1 MVPRVI
7 RRGGSGSGWA
17 YARGMSQAEVVDD
30 FSAAG
35 DQPVLGAT
43 ARNVAFAL
51 IMGGMLLAAL
61 DSTIVATALPTIV
74 GDLGGAQHM
83 SWVVTAYL
91 LTQTIATILAG
102 KFGDLFGRK
111 SIFIGSIVL
120 FTVASALAGLS
131 HSMSWL
137 IGSRALQGIGG
148 GGLTVTA
155 TAMIADIIPLRD
167 RGKYQGAI
175 GAVFGGTTVL
185 GPLLGGFF
193 TDHLSWQWVFYVNV
207 PIALVI
213 IPLAV
218 KLLPAVPTSGRPL
231 FDTLGIV
238 FISLGS
244 AGLIL
249 ATSWGGTQYGWG
261 SPTIIGLIIG
271 GVVFLGGFVVAEH
284 RAVEPIL
291 PLRLFRRNVF
301 SVSAVLSFIVGF
313 ALLGCMTF
321 LPTYLQ
327 YCQGVSATVSGL
339 RTLPMVLGLIVA
351 SVGAGSAVSKTGRYR
366 IFPIVGSIVM
376 AAGMWGLSR
385 LDQQSTTLET
395 SGAMLVL
402 GVGIGLSMQVLT
414 IIVQNTVE
422 YRDLGVATSGVT
434 FFRTMGSSFGAAVFG
449 TIYANQLAPNLA
461 EAVAATGADPT
472 QVTSPTA
479 VAALPALQHAAVVAA
494 YADTLQTVFATA
506 IPVALVAFV
515 VALFLKQV
523 KMRGLTQPGA
533 SDLGPAFAIPD
544 QRTAQEQLEGQVVRI
559 LRTRLPASAATLLRT
574 SNAGLDGV
582 QVWTLR
588 QVAIRQ
594 IHAHGPADPY
604 DIAAAHRVPIALI
617 QPAID
622 DCIDNGLLTEA
633 DTRVELSEQGRERF
647 RAFVREL
654 WGWLVAEVEE
664 ANGEALDEQGREDL
678 RVIARRQMLSDDP
691 VTEPKELAQAGG

>member
-1 MVPRVI
+1 
-7 RRGGSGSGWA
+7 
-17 YARGMSQAEVVDD
+17 MSQGELVDD
-30 FSAAG
+30 FSTSG
-35 DQPVLGAT
+35 DPPALGST
-43 ARNVAFAL
+43 ARNVAFGL

-74 GDLGGAQHM
+74 GDLGGAEHM

-111 SIFIGSIVL
+111 AIFIGSIVL
-120 FTVASALAGLS
+120 FTLASALAGLS
-131 HSMSWL
+131 ESMTWL

-155 TAMIADIIPLRD
+155 TAMIADIIPLRE

-193 TDHLSWQWVFYVNV
+193 TDHLSWQWVFYVNL

-218 KLLPAVPTSGRPL
+218 KLLPTVPTSGRPL

-238 FISLGS
+238 CISLGS

-249 ATSWGGTQYGWG
+249 ATSWGGVQYGWG

-271 GVVFLGGFVVAEH
+271 GARVPDRLRHRGAPSRRTDPAASSVPPERLQRQRRAQLHRRIRPAGLHDLPAHLPPVLPGRQRHRLGVAH
-284 RAVEPIL
+284 AADGARA
-291 PLRLFRRNVF
+291 
-301 SVSAVLSFIVGF
+301 
-313 ALLGCMTF
+313 
-321 LPTYLQ
+321 
-327 YCQGVSATVSGL
+327 
-339 RTLPMVLGLIVA
+339 IVA
-351 SVGAGSAVSKTGRYR
+351 SVGAGSVVSKTGRYR
-366 IFPIVGSIVM
+366 IFPIVGSVVM
-376 AAGMWGLSR
+376 AAGMWWLSR
-385 LDQQSTTLET
+385 LDQFSTTLET
-395 SGAMLVL
+395 SGAMFVL

-461 EAVAATGADPT
+461 RAVAATGTDPA

-479 VAALPALQHAAVVAA
+479 VAALPPAQHSAVVAA

-506 IPVALVAFV
+506 IPVAAVAFV

-523 KMRGLTQPGA
+523 KMRGLAQPGA
-533 SDLGPAFAIPD
+533 ADLGPAFAIPD

-559 LRTRLPASAATLLRT
+559 LRTRLPASAATLLQT
-574 SNAGLDGV
+574 SRAELDGV

-588 QVAIRQ
+588 QVAIQQ
-594 IHAHGPADPY
+594 IHAQGPADPY

-622 DCIDNGLLTEA
+622 DCLGQGLLAQSGTGI
-633 DTRVELSEQGRERF
+633 ELSETGRERF
-647 RAFVREL
+647 RAFVREF

-664 ANGEALDEQGREDL
+664 ANGEPLDEQGREDL
-678 RVIARRQMLSDDP
+678 RTIARRQMLSDDP
-691 VTEPKELAQAGG
+691 GAEPRELAQAGG

>member
-1 MVPRVI
+1 
-7 RRGGSGSGWA
+7 
-17 YARGMSQAEVVDD
+17 MSQAEAVVDD
-30 FSAAG
+30 LSAA
-35 DQPVLGAT
+35 DDPQLLGST
-43 ARNVAFAL
+43 ARNVAFGL
-51 IMGGMLLAAL
+51 ILGGMLLAAL

-74 GDLGGAQHM
+74 GDLGGAEHM

-91 LTQTIATILAG
+91 LTQTIATILGG

-120 FTVASALAGLS
+120 FTVASMLAGLS
-131 HSMSWL
+131 QSMTWL

-193 TDHLSWQWVFYVNV
+193 TDHWSWQWVFYVNV

-218 KLLPAVPTSGRPL
+218 RLLPKVPTSGRPV

-244 AGLIL
+244 AALIL
-249 ATSWGGTQYGWG
+249 ATSWGGIQYGWG
-261 SPTIIGLIIG
+261 SPTIIGLVVG
-271 GVVFLGGFVVAEH
+271 GIVSLGCFVVAEQ
-284 RAVEPIL
+284 RAAEPIL

-351 SVGAGSAVSKTGRYR
+351 SVSAGNVVSHTGRYR
-366 IFPIVGSIVM
+366 IFPIVGSVVM
-376 AAGMWGLSR
+376 AVGMWGLSR
-385 LDQQSTTLET
+385 LDQFSTTLET

-449 TIYANQLAPNLA
+449 TLYANQLGP
-461 EAVAATGADPT
+461 
-472 QVTSPTA
+472 
-479 VAALPALQHAAVVAA
+479 
-494 YADTLQTVFATA
+494 
-506 IPVALVAFV
+506 
-515 VALFLKQV
+515 
-523 KMRGLTQPGA
+523 QP
-533 SDLGPAFAIPD
+533 
-544 QRTAQEQLEGQVVRI
+544 REGDR
-559 LRTRLPASAATLLRT
+559 
-574 SNAGLDGV
+574 
-582 QVWTLR
+582 
-588 QVAIRQ
+588 
-594 IHAHGPADPY
+594 
-604 DIAAAHRVPIALI
+604 AHRAP
-617 QPAID
+617 
-622 DCIDNGLLTEA
+622 
-633 DTRVELSEQGRERF
+633 TRPR
-647 RAFVREL
+647 
-654 WGWLVAEVEE
+654 
-664 ANGEALDEQGREDL
+664 
-678 RVIARRQMLSDDP
+678 
-691 VTEPKELAQAGG
+691 